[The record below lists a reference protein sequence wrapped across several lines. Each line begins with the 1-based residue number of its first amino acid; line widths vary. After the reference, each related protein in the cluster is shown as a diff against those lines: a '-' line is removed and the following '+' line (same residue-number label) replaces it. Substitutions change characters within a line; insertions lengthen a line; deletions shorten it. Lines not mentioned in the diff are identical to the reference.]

1 MIDNIK
7 QPFKFTSSHTDEV
20 FSRGFVD
27 FNVSVTDV
35 MLVPL
40 DGHVAVGRV
49 LEEDQGL
56 AVASTLV
63 AQAQGNSAPKGK
75 KNKSSLNRNLTF
87 IILK

>member
-1 MIDNIK
+1 
-7 QPFKFTSSHTDEV
+7 
-20 FSRGFVD
+20 
-27 FNVSVTDV
+27 

-56 AVASTLV
+56 AVASTLI

-75 KNKSSLNRNLTF
+75 KTQIF
-87 IILK
+87 IEQKFKFFLFWNENSAQS

>member
-1 MIDNIK
+1 
-7 QPFKFTSSHTDEV
+7 
-20 FSRGFVD
+20 
-27 FNVSVTDV
+27 

-56 AVASTLV
+56 AVASTLI

-75 KNKSSLNRNLTF
+75 KTTNLYYHDRNLTF